1 MTPTAN
7 RGPVLVG
14 GRDLTA
20 GHPGVRL
27 VIVAVTIASVAAV
40 ATVNR
45 GTPILAALLSMV
57 VIGYGALSAI
67 DAAEQRLP
75 NRLTLPLAGLSA
87 AAVVADGL
95 LHSGLRVALAALGF
109 GLAFALVLLVLR
121 FGMGDVKLALTVGL
135 IAAWLGPDAII
146 TTVYVGAGSGAA
158 VALALLVI
166 HRRRRLTFSFGPFLA
181 IGSVA
186 GMVTAGL

>member
-1 MTPTAN
+1 
-7 RGPVLVG
+7 
-14 GRDLTA
+14 
-20 GHPGVRL
+20 
-27 VIVAVTIASVAAV
+27 
-40 ATVNR
+40 
-45 GTPILAALLSMV
+45 
-57 VIGYGALSAI
+57 
-67 DAAEQRLP
+67 
-75 NRLTLPLAGLSA
+75 
-87 AAVVADGL
+87 
-95 LHSGLRVALAALGF
+95 VALAALGF